1 MDAPRRV
8 VFTQLYPY
16 AACNLPLRL
25 IIGNGCS
32 LWRNRLVREH
42 ASRVVWWGVVV
53 AVAIAGAWLVA
64 ELETLI
70 GPLPTTW

>member
-1 MDAPRRV
+1 MSLRV
-8 VFTQLYPY
+8 VFTQLYAY

-32 LWRNRLVREH
+32 VWRNRLLREH
-42 ASRVVWWGVVV
+42 ASRMIWWGVVV

-70 GPLPTTW
+70 GRLPTAW

>member
-1 MDAPRRV
+1 
-8 VFTQLYPY
+8 
-16 AACNLPLRL
+16 
-25 IIGNGCS
+25 
-32 LWRNRLVREH
+32 VREH

-70 GPLPTTW
+70 GPLPATW